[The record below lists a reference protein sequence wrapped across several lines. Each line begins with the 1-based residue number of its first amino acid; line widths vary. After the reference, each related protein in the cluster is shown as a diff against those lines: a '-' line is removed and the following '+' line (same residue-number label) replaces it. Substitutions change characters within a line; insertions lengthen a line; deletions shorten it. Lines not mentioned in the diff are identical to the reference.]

1 MSFPP
6 KKPPKLKPIVL
17 LHRSRRNTLA
27 QRVDFCGMAAAKCN
41 LMIQIFSN
49 LKKVRELE
57 TARMDL
63 EKARNASQIGLFK
76 ARTIERLYVN
86 AF

>member
-1 MSFPP
+1 
-6 KKPPKLKPIVL
+6 
-17 LHRSRRNTLA
+17 
-27 QRVDFCGMAAAKCN
+27 MAAAKCN
-41 LMIQIFSN
+41 LMIQIFF
-49 LKKVRELE
+49 KFEKVRELE

>member
-1 MSFPP
+1 MWY
-6 KKPPKLKPIVL
+6 
-17 LHRSRRNTLA
+17 
-27 QRVDFCGMAAAKCN
+27 GAAAKCN

-49 LKKVRELE
+49 LKKVREFE

-76 ARTIERLYVN
+76 AKTIERLCVN

>member
-1 MSFPP
+1 MWY
-6 KKPPKLKPIVL
+6 
-17 LHRSRRNTLA
+17 
-27 QRVDFCGMAAAKCN
+27 GAAAKCN

-76 ARTIERLYVN
+76 ARTRKAVCECLLTEMIGVEENSEHFNNCVSISHL
-86 AF
+86 